1 MINYIQGVLTAK
13 SPMLAVIEASG
24 IGWELKIPV
33 STYEKLPRLGE
44 NCRLHAFLHFTQDG
58 PRLYGFASPAESE
71 LFQILIS
78 VSGVGPRTAI
88 SIISTLSISTFIRAI
103 QMGEEAIL
111 IKVPGLGKKSVQR
124 LIVELKDSIHRV
136 GDYLEPGELIQVD
149 KNTLEVESALL
160 SLGFNAKDIRR
171 VVSLITAEQ
180 NDLSIEELIKETI
193 KRLYQR
199 SK

>member
-1 MINYIQGVLTAK
+1 MINYIKGVLTAK
-13 SPMLAVIEASG
+13 SPVLAVVEAAG

-44 NCRLHAFLHFTQDG
+44 NCQLNTFLHFTQDG
-58 PRLYGFASPAESE
+58 PRLYGFASVAENE
-71 LFQILIS
+71 LFQLLIS

-103 QMGEEAIL
+103 QLGEEVIL

-124 LIVELKDSIHRV
+124 LIVELKDSIHRI
-136 GDYLEPGELIQVD
+136 GEYLEPGEMIQMD
-149 KNTLEVESALL
+149 KNALEVESALL
-160 SLGFNAKDIRR
+160 SLGFNAKDIQR
-171 VVSLITAEQ
+171 VVSMITAE
-180 NDLSIEELIKETI
+180 DKKLTIEELIKETI

>member
-1 MINYIQGVLTAK
+1 MINYIKGVLTAK
-13 SPMLAVIEASG
+13 SPVLAVVEAAG

-44 NCRLHAFLHFTQDG
+44 NCQLNTFLHFTQDG
-58 PRLYGFASPAESE
+58 PRLYGFASVAENE
-71 LFQILIS
+71 LFQLLIS

-103 QMGEEAIL
+103 QLGEEVIL

-136 GDYLEPGELIQVD
+136 GEYLEPGEMIQMD
-149 KNTLEVESALL
+149 KNALEVESALL
-160 SLGFNAKDIRR
+160 SLGFNAKDIQR
-171 VVSLITAEQ
+171 VVSMITAE
-180 NDLSIEELIKETI
+180 DKKLTIEELIKETI

>member
-1 MINYIQGVLTAK
+1 MINYIKGVLTAK
-13 SPMLAVIEASG
+13 SPVLAVVEAAG

-44 NCRLHAFLHFTQDG
+44 NCQLNTFLHFTQDG
-58 PRLYGFASPAESE
+58 PRLYGFASVAENE
-71 LFQILIS
+71 LFQLLIS

-103 QMGEEAIL
+103 QLGEEVIL

-136 GDYLEPGELIQVD
+136 GEYLEPGEMIQMD
-149 KNTLEVESALL
+149 KNALEVESALL
-160 SLGFNAKDIRR
+160 SLGFNAKDIQR
-171 VVSLITAEQ
+171 VVSMITAE
-180 NDLSIEELIKETI
+180 DKKLTIEELIKET
-193 KRLYQR
+193 
-199 SK
+199 